1 MAAHARAFTFVDR
14 ITHCEPG
21 RRITGSYRVPPVAAE
36 FPQSLVSEA
45 VGQLAALAAMTVVDF
60 QARPVAGLAGRV
72 ELLGT
77 VRPGQT
83 LTLEA
88 TVESVDGE
96 AASYHGEAS
105 ADGVPV
111 VRLHHCVGPMVP
123 MTDFED
129 PAAVRTRFEQ
139 AVRGEV
145 NGHGGFTGLP
155 ELAFETEPGETG
167 NSLRARLIVPP
178 AAPFFADHFPRR
190 PVFPGSLLMH
200 LNLKLAAALAA
211 TLPVPSPAARWSLHA
226 VVDVKLRAFIPPGE
240 TLTLEATVKRQTE
253 KALTISV
260 QSRNSARV
268 IGSARVELKPEAE
281 T

>member
-1 MAAHARAFTFVDR
+1 MASPARAFTFVDR

-21 RRITGSYRVPPVAAE
+21 RRIAGSYSIPPAVE

-45 VGQLAALAAMTVVDF
+45 VGQLAALAAMTTVDF

-83 LTLEA
+83 IDLSA
-88 TVESVDGE
+88 TIESVDGE
-96 AASYHGEAS
+96 AASYHGEA
-105 ADGVPV
+105 AVAGAPI

-123 MTDFED
+123 MEEFED

-145 NGHGGFTGLP
+145 NGHGGFPGLP
-155 ELAFETEPGETG
+155 ELLLQTETVEAGR
-167 NSLRARLIVPP
+167 SLKACLVVPP

-200 LNLKLAAALAA
+200 LNLKLAAALAESLTA
-211 TLPVPSPAARWSLHA
+211 PESGGRWKLRS
-226 VVDVKLRAFIPPGE
+226 VGDVKLRAFIPPGE
-240 TLTLEATVKRQTE
+240 ALELEATLKRHTAE
-253 KALTISV
+253 SLNIFV
-260 QSRNSARV
+260 QSRNSTRV
-268 IGSARVELKPEAE
+268 IGSARVELTAE
-281 T
+281 VQP